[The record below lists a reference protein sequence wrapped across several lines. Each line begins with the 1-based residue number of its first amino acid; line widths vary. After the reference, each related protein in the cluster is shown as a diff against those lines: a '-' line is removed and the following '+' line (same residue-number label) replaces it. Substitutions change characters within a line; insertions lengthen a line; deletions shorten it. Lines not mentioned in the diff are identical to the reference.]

1 MYKWREAFYIHRL
14 IKETLQTIIF
24 VVRKY
29 PCGNN
34 VFKDDKA
41 VFTRYLNAITKGQTK
56 VRSEFESFLDKKIPN
71 ELAKFVES
79 WVN

>member
-1 MYKWREAFYIHRL
+1 MCFED
-14 IKETLQTIIF
+14 TTF

-56 VRSEFESFLDKKIPN
+56 VRSEFESFLDKTIPN
-71 ELAKFVES
+71 EFAKFVES
-79 WVN
+79 